1 MFYSV
6 DPVRVLVAF
15 VAIIALM
22 AGFVY
27 LLHWFRTRGLGS
39 SGAGRSRQPRLAVI
53 DAASVDARRRLVLIR
68 RDNVEHLIMIGGPTD
83 VLIEPNIVRAI
94 PAAPVREV
102 TPARAADSLPRA
114 VPLAEGGM
122 WPLQP
127 EPMPRAP
134 RAAPPPVPPQEEE
147 QEVGWSVQ
155 PEPAPRSVP
164 EREPRVAVEREPR
177 IAAER
182 EPRVAAEREPGIAAE
197 REPRIA
203 AEREPRI
210 AAERE
215 PRIAAERELRTAP
228 ASPARAAPENP
239 ARIQNSERLAGLA
252 ADLSRSF
259 LDPDAPPPPQ
269 RRSAEPRRPPPA
281 PAQPAV
287 SESEEQNLAEMAQ
300 RLESALQRPR
310 PAPEPAVAAPA
321 PRTAEMPRVVELPR
335 AEPAAPPRAEA
346 KPAAKP
352 AARPAVKPGFDNL
365 EQEMASLLGRPS
377 GKS

>member
-27 LLHWFRTRGLGS
+27 LLHWFRARGLGS
-39 SGAGRSRQPRLAVI
+39 SAAGRSRQPRLAVI

-155 PEPAPRSVP
+155 PEPAPRSVAEREP
-164 EREPRVAVEREPR
+164 RLAVEREPRVPVEREPR

-203 AEREPRI
+203 AERE
-210 AAERE
+210 
-215 PRIAAERELRTAP
+215 LRAAP

-239 ARIQNSERLAGLA
+239 ARMQNSERLAGLA

-310 PAPEPAVAAPA
+310 PEPAVAA

-335 AEPAAPPRAEA
+335 GEPAAPSPPRAEA
-346 KPAAKP
+346 KSTAKPSAKP
-352 AARPAVKPGFDNL
+352 AAKPGFDNL

>member
-27 LLHWFRTRGLGS
+27 LLHWFRARGLGAS
-39 SGAGRSRQPRLAVI
+39 AAGRSRQPRLAVI

-164 EREPRVAVEREPR
+164 EREPRMVAEREPRLAVEREPR

-182 EPRVAAEREPGIAAE
+182 EPRVAAEREPRVAAE
-197 REPRIA
+197 REPRVA
-203 AEREPRI
+203 AEREPRVAAEREPGV

-215 PRIAAERELRTAP
+215 PRAAP

-239 ARIQNSERLAGLA
+239 ARVQNSERLAGLA

-259 LDPDAPPPPQ
+259 LDPDAPPPPP
-269 RRSAEPRRPPPA
+269 RRSAEQRRPPPA

-287 SESEEQNLAEMAQ
+287 SESEEHNLAEMAQ

-310 PAPEPAVAAPA
+310 PVPEPAIAAPT
-321 PRTAEMPRVVELPR
+321 PRLVELPR
-335 AEPAAPPRAEA
+335 AEPAAPPPRAEA
-346 KPAAKP
+346 KPSAKP
-352 AARPAVKPGFDNL
+352 AAKPGFDNL